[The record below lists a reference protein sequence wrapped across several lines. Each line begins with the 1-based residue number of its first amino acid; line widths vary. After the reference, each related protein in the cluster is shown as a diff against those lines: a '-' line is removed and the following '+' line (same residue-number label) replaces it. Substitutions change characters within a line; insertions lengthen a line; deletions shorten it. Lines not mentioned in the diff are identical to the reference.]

1 MKVHNYTPC
10 LFGLLLWKEKGKK
23 NKSVHKIWHK
33 SVSLSFFFFSF
44 ASQWFQVN
52 HFVLTHPVTKSTSE
66 VNRMHVPIE
75 AQQHAMFIRH
85 PKTTS
90 ARWSILQAKLI
101 CLMCRCVLCQ
111 QYAILFWP
119 EVSFFFF
126 LHSLSICLSVFFQAS
141 FSWVF
146 FFFWSLIFDGRLPF
160 LLGVKMIHYP
170 GSILH

>member
-33 SVSLSFFFFSF
+33 SVSFSFFFSF

-52 HFVLTHPVTKSTSE
+52 HFVLTHPVIKSTSE
-66 VNRMHVPIE
+66 VNRMREPVE
-75 AQQHAMFIRH
+75 AQHAMFIRH

-90 ARWSILQAKLI
+90 SRWSILPAKLI

-111 QYAILFWP
+111 QYAILNNAASEDFWTCTTVSAVWL
-119 EVSFFFF
+119 EVAAPHTSVC
-126 LHSLSICLSVFFQAS
+126 SLYCQHP
-141 FSWVF
+141 
-146 FFFWSLIFDGRLPF
+146 SL
-160 LLGVKMIHYP
+160 
-170 GSILH
+170 